1 MSQLMLVNPRKRKST
16 RRSAAQ
22 KAATRKLVAY
32 NKRRSSPKRKATTK
46 RRKNPVGL
54 SRVARAVNPK
64 KRSVRR
70 RNPIT
75 LRGLPGKI
83 ADFAMPSLQ
92 GALGA
97 IAVNTALNYVPM
109 LPAVL
114 TTGNGK
120 YLTRAGTAV
129 LLGVFG
135 RKVLGA
141 KMANSL
147 AVGAITVAAHDL
159 ILGMASNQFPNAR
172 LGDVGDYDSG
182 VNEYVEF
189 NNGNMNEYVDGM
201 GNVGDVYDQR

>member
-1 MSQLMLVNPRKRKST
+1 MPQLMLVNPRKRT
-16 RRSAAQ
+16 RKGGRTAAQ
-22 KAATRKLVAY
+22 KAATRKLVAL
-32 NKRRSSPKRKATTK
+32 NKSRRSSPKRKATK

-64 KRSVRR
+64 RRVSRTRR

-97 IAVNTALNYVPM
+97 VAVNTALNYVPM
-109 LPAVL
+109 LPGFLA
-114 TTGNGK
+114 TGNGK

-135 RKVLGA
+135 RKLLGA
-141 KMANSL
+141 KMANNL

-159 ILGMASNQFPNAR
+159 FLGMASAQFPNAR
-172 LGDVGDYDSG
+172 LGDVGDFDTG
-182 VNEYVEF
+182 VNEYLEYPQQS
-189 NNGNMNEYVDGM
+189 MNEYVDG
-201 GNVGDVYDQR
+201 VGGVYDQR